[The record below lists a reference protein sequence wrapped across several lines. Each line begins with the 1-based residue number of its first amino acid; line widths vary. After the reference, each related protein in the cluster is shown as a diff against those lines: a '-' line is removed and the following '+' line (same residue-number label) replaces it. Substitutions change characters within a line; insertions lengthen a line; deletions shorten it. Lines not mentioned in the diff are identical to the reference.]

1 MDKKTDFYA
10 LPYSLKQAVGARLI
24 AKIVKGVSTRR
35 MRQWYDLYTK
45 FLIPFIS

>member
-1 MDKKTDFYA
+1 MDKETEFYT

-35 MRQWYDLYTK
+35 MRQWYDLYKK

>member
-1 MDKKTDFYA
+1 MDKKTEFYA

-24 AKIVKGVSTRR
+24 AKIVKGVSTR
-35 MRQWYDLYTK
+35 MRQWYDVYTK